1 MNPVGAISVSIGMN
15 QFFCLLSLTFL
26 FLIQPAET
34 TAQSGTARTQLENF
48 SRGLETL
55 QARFEQQVIS
65 NDGSVQ
71 AGSSGTVWLSR
82 PHLFRWEYGGDFP
95 ELVVADGRNI
105 WIYDEMLE
113 QVTVRDQSQ
122 LAVNSPLML
131 LTDPSQLDEQF
142 EVRELGDT
150 GELDLLELR
159 ARDQESEFE
168 RILLGLKD
176 DRLEMMVMEDAFGL
190 RTELQFVAIQR
201 NPGLAPELF
210 IFEPPE
216 SADIIGDPRRN
227 PADQ

>member
-1 MNPVGAISVSIGMN
+1 MNRY
-15 QFFCLLSLTFL
+15 FCLLSIIFL
-26 FLIQPAET
+26 CLAQPAEIA
-34 TAQSGTARTQLENF
+34 AQSGAARTQLENF
-48 SRGLETL
+48 SHGLETL
-55 QARFEQQVIS
+55 QARFEQRVLS
-65 NDGSVQ
+65 ADGSVQ

-82 PHLFRWEYGGDFP
+82 PHLFRWEYGGNFP

-122 LAVNSPLML
+122 LAVNSPLTL
-131 LTDPSQLDEQF
+131 LTDPGQLDEQF
-142 EVRELGDT
+142 EVRELGEA

-176 DRLEMMVMEDAFGL
+176 DSLEMMVMEDAFGL

-201 NPGLAPELF
+201 NPALAPELF
-210 IFEPPE
+210 LFEPPE
-216 SADIIGDPRRN
+216 SVDIIGDPRRN
-227 PADQ
+227 SGDQ